1 VATSSTVRRTWQRG
15 GVRIHHV
22 VDPRTAAPAAAVWRS
37 VTVAA
42 PTCVEANTASTAA
55 VVLGRD
61 AARWLS
67 ERGLDARLVD
77 GQRRVLRVGGW
88 PEDVAA

>member
-1 VATSSTVRRTWQRG
+1 VRRTWQRG

-22 VDPRTAAPAAAVWRS
+22 VDPRTAAPAAPVWRS

-67 ERGLDARLVD
+67 ERGLTARLVD
-77 GQRRVLRVGGW
+77 QQHRVIRVGGW
-88 PEDVAA
+88 PQDVAA